1 MKIGRAA
8 YSIIAASVAAVA
20 SGGAHAQAP
29 IKGPIHILVGFAA
42 GGTTDVTARL
52 MADKFREAL
61 GQPVVVENRAGA
73 GGRIA
78 AEALKNAAPDGS
90 TLLLA
95 PIAVPVLAPL
105 VFKQLGY
112 DPAKDFAPVAHVAN
126 YPSVFAVGA
135 DVPAGTVPEFVA
147 WAKSRGAQASFGTPA
162 AGGLPHFFGLM
173 IGKASGIEMVHVP
186 YKGVG
191 PLALDLAGGQIPAGI
206 SALSDMLQLHRAG
219 KLRIIATSGARR
231 SPLLPAVPTFGE
243 QGFPAVVGDGWI
255 AFYAPA
261 KTPKPVI
268 EHWSALIAKVVRT
281 PEITARLIDL
291 GLEPTGTT
299 PEELAAIM
307 AADTARWAPIV
318 KASGFS
324 GE

>member
-1 MKIGRAA
+1 MQIGRVA
-8 YSIIAASVAAVA
+8 YSLIAALVAVVA
-20 SGGAHAQAP
+20 PGVAYAQAP
-29 IKGPIHILVGFAA
+29 IKGPIRILVGFAA
-42 GGTTDVTARL
+42 GGTTDVAGRL
-52 MADKFREAL
+52 LADNFRAAL
-61 GQPVVVENRAGA
+61 GQPVVVENKAGA

-78 AEALKNAAPDGS
+78 AEALKTAAPDGS
-90 TLLLA
+90 TLLLV

-105 VFKQLGY
+105 VFRQLGY

-135 DVPAGTVPEFVA
+135 NVPAGTVPEFVA

-162 AGGLPHFFGLM
+162 AGGLQHFFGLM

-186 YKGVG
+186 YKGIA

-206 SALSDMLQLHRAG
+206 SALSDMLELHRAG

-231 SPLLPAVPTFGE
+231 SPLLPAVPTFRE
-243 QGFPAVVGDGWI
+243 QGFPAIEGNGWI

-268 EHWSALIAKVVRT
+268 EHWSAVIIKAVHT
-281 PEITARLIDL
+281 PEVAERLVHL

-307 AADTARWAPIV
+307 AADAKRWAPIV
-318 KASGFS
+318 NASGFS
-324 GE
+324 AD